1 MLTIKAISIGTTIR
15 THINMLITESQLRYI
30 IREAI
35 LQEAWYHD
43 LFGLD
48 DKDSIAAK
56 NRAKSNLELLKK
68 NLSKGMSFDDAIDL
82 VSSKNEKYI
91 DTACSPTYSDR
102 IDDLEEE
109 HEEIEDMLYNSMSRR
124 EQKDWLKQ
132 KSKRRQRKMKDGTY
146 YSDLALN
153 FE

>member
-1 MLTIKAISIGTTIR
+1 MLTIKAILIGTTIR
-15 THINMLITESQLRYI
+15 THIDMLITESQLRYI

-56 NRAKSNLELLKK
+56 NRAKSNLDLLKT
-68 NLSKGMSFDDAIDL
+68 NLSKGMDFDDAIDL
-82 VSSKNEKYI
+82 VSSKNKKYI
-91 DTACSPTYSDR
+91 DKQYPPTFSDR

-124 EQKDWLKQ
+124 EQRDWLKQ

>member
-1 MLTIKAISIGTTIR
+1 MQTDTQISVGTTIR
-15 THINMLITESQLRYI
+15 IRTDMLVTENQLRYI
-30 IREAI
+30 IRQAI

-48 DKDSIAAK
+48 DQDSIAAK
-56 NRAKSNLELLKK
+56 SRAKSNLDLLKT

-82 VSSKNEKYI
+82 VSSKNKKYI
-91 DTACSPTYSDR
+91 DKQYPPTFSDR

-124 EQKDWLKQ
+124 EQRDWLKQ

>member
-1 MLTIKAISIGTTIR
+1 MILTEI
-15 THINMLITESQLRYI
+15 QLRAI

-56 NRAKSNLELLKK
+56 NRAKSNLDLLKK
-68 NLSKGMSFDDAIDL
+68 NLSQGMSFDDAIEL
-82 VSSKNEKYI
+82 VSSENEKYI
-91 DTACSPTYSDR
+91 TTAYPPTYSDR

-109 HEEIEDMLYNSMSRR
+109 HETIEDMLYNSMSRR

-132 KSKRRQRKMKDGTY
+132 KSKRRQRKIKDGTY

>member
-1 MLTIKAISIGTTIR
+1 
-15 THINMLITESQLRYI
+15 MLITESQLRYI

-56 NRAKSNLELLKK
+56 NRAKSNLDLLKT

-82 VSSKNEKYI
+82 VSSKNKKYI
-91 DTACSPTYSDR
+91 DSANPPTYSDR

-132 KSKRRQRKMKDGTY
+132 KLKRRQRKMKDGTY

>member
-1 MLTIKAISIGTTIR
+1 MIV
-15 THINMLITESQLRYI
+15 TETQLRYI
-30 IREAI
+30 IRKAI

-56 NRAKSNLELLKK
+56 KRAKGNLDLLKK
-68 NLSKGMSFDDAIDL
+68 NLSKGMSFDNAIDL
-82 VSSKNEKYI
+82 VTSKNKKYI
-91 DTACSPTYSDR
+91 DSTYPPTYSER

-109 HEEIEDMLYNSMSRR
+109 HEEIEDMLYNSMSRK
-124 EQKDWLKQ
+124 EQRDWLKQ
-132 KSKRRQRKMKDGTY
+132 KSKRRQQKMQDGTY